1 LFTIHHFIDKFLNGF
16 ASTSFKI
23 KTHDLKSSQE
33 ADIKAIS
40 LFIKTAFEALRAA
53 GFLSVRLSSQTG

>member
-1 LFTIHHFIDKFLNGF
+1 LNGF

-33 ADIKAIS
+33 ADIKAIFYLS
-40 LFIKTAFEALRAA
+40 KPLFEALRAA
-53 GFLSVRLSSQTG
+53 GFLP

>member
-1 LFTIHHFIDKFLNGF
+1 LNGF

-23 KTHDLKSSQE
+23 KTHDLKFP
-33 ADIKAIS
+33 DIKAIS

-53 GFLSVRLSSQTG
+53 GFP

>member
-40 LFIKTAFEALRAA
+40 LFIKTAEALRAA
-53 GFLSVRLSSQTG
+53 GFLFRKA

>member
-1 LFTIHHFIDKFLNGF
+1 MDLHPQ
-16 ASTSFKI
+16 SF

-40 LFIKTAFEALRAA
+40 LFIKTAFEALRA
-53 GFLSVRLSSQTG
+53 GFLFRKAFQTG

>member
-1 LFTIHHFIDKFLNGF
+1 LNGF

-40 LFIKTAFEALRAA
+40 LFIKTALKLCVLLVIEFPKLDNKYLKE
-53 GFLSVRLSSQTG
+53 